1 MDSVFDGG
9 HSKIYFRVR
18 DEMFPQEKT
27 SFVNRVGDRLLEIHS
42 AINIFENMRD
52 TTFVDFCGAPGAF
65 SQFLLTRAPRPCRGY
80 GMSLRTQDKGDEW
93 FPELANNAKYKIS
106 YGADE
111 TGNIYSAANLN
122 AVAQQVAA
130 DNAKVNL
137 VVADG
142 GFKIPLS
149 NEGRQ

>member
-9 HSKIYFRVR
+9 LSKIYFRVR

-27 SFVNRVGDRLLEIHS
+27 SFINRVGDRLLEIHS
-42 AINIFENMRD
+42 AINVFENMRD
-52 TTFVDFCGAPGAF
+52 TTFVDVCGAPGAF
-65 SQFLLTRAPRPCRGY
+65 SQFLLTRAPRPCKGY
-80 GMSLRTQDKGDEW
+80 GISLKSGDEW
-93 FPELANNAKYKIS
+93 FPDLVSSPKYKICH
-106 YGADE
+106 GTDE
-111 TGNIYSAANLN
+111 TGNIYSTANLN
-122 AVAQQVAA
+122 ALAQLIAA

-149 NEGRQ
+149 NEGNT